1 MNFKGRYIYKKDW
14 NKLLINVLVLL
25 DYTFK
30 EWEFIQ
36 LNEYMI
42 NDINIKQPNNIEN
55 HILS

>member
-1 MNFKGRYIYKKDW
+1 MNYKGSYIYKKDW
-14 NKLLINVLVLL
+14 NKFLINVLVLL

-42 NDINIKQPNNIEN
+42 NGISIKQPNSIEN
-55 HILS
+55 HILN

>member
-14 NKLLINVLVLL
+14 NKFFINVLVLL

-42 NDINIKQPNNIEN
+42 NGISIKQPNNIEN
-55 HILS
+55 HILN